1 VDTLGFLSGV
11 ALVLAILIALKLLEP
26 CLPRSVYQT
35 ALILG
40 LTVPVLCSVY
50 ALATLARAPITW
62 REATLFGGFYV
73 LTGLGTALGWHRLL
87 THRSFETYPA
97 IRLAFL
103 ILGAM
108 ANQGRPIDWA
118 ANHLKHHAHA
128 DRAGDP
134 HSPLDG
140 FFHAHVAWI
149 VTAPRAERERYCPH
163 LLRDPLVGFVDRTA
177 PLWLGIGL
185 LIPFLLDGWQGL
197 LWGGIVRTTIGNH
210 VVFAVNSV
218 CHVYG
223 DQPFETHDRS
233 RNNWWMALLALGEGW
248 HNNHHAFPSMA
259 YHGMTA
265 RQIDL
270 TALVIRALAAIG
282 LAWRVQRPGAALVER
297 RRRRDRP
304 VPLVGAEPV

>member
-1 VDTLGFLSGV
+1 MGILAGV
-11 ALVLAILIALKLLEP
+11 ATILAALLAIKLLERR
-26 CLPRSVYQT
+26 LPRGVYQA
-35 ALILG
+35 ALVIG
-40 LTVPVLCSVY
+40 LTVPVVCSLY
-50 ALATLARAPITW
+50 ALWTIGRAPITW
-62 REATLFGGFYV
+62 REVALFAGFYL
-73 LTGLGTALGWHRLL
+73 LTGLGTTLGLHRLL

-97 IRLAFL
+97 VKLVFL

-118 ANHLKHHAHA
+118 ANHLKHHANA
-128 DRAGDP
+128 DRDGDP

-149 VTAPRAERERYCPH
+149 VTAPPAERERYCAH
-163 LLRDPLVGFVDRTA
+163 LLADRSVVFVDLTA
-177 PLWLGIGL
+177 PIWLGLGL
-185 LIPFLLDGWQGL
+185 LIPFLLDGWNGL

-210 VVFAVNSV
+210 VVFAVNSI

-223 DQPFETHDRS
+223 EQPFETGDQS

-259 YHGMTA
+259 FHGMSA

-270 TALVIRALAAIG
+270 TGQVIRLLAALG
-282 LAWRVQRPGAALVER
+282 LAWR
-297 RRRRDRP
+297 
-304 VPLVGAEPV
+304 